1 MLKKILILLI
11 LGIAGLAGYVALQ
24 PDNFRIERRM
34 TVDAPPQEVFAQVND
49 FHKWDDW
56 SPWAKLD
63 PDATVAFDGPRAGQG
78 AVFRWSGN
86 DKIGQGTMTLVTS
99 KPGEFVRVDVEF
111 VKPFE
116 GKSTSEFTFRPQGDR
131 TQVTWTSHG
140 PMNFLSK
147 AMCLIMNMEKMLG
160 PDMEKGLVQMK
171 AVAEGRKI

>member
-1 MLKKILILLI
+1 MFKFLFLLI
-11 LGIAGLAGYVALQ
+11 LVIAGLAGYVALQ

-34 TVDAPPQEVFAQVND
+34 TVDAAPWEVFAQVND

-63 PDATVAFDGPRAGQG
+63 PDATVAFEGPRAGQG
-78 AVFRWSGN
+78 AVFKWAGN
-86 DKIGQGTMTLVTS
+86 DKVGQGTMTLVTS
-99 KPGEFVRVDVEF
+99 KPGEFVRIDVEF

-131 TQVTWTSHG
+131 TQVVWASYG
-140 PMNFLSK
+140 PMTYLTK
-147 AMCLIMNMEKMLG
+147 AMCLIRNMDKVLG

-171 AVAEGRKI
+171 AVAEGRRP